1 MFRKGQQPNILFAK
15 SKMINFALCLH
26 SVFLELS
33 VQALAVLQFLTWLAG
48 RHTVPGL
55 VCSDTELLCNFIGVP
70 NE

>member
-1 MFRKGQQPNILFAK
+1 MFRKGQHPNILFAK

-48 RHTVPGL
+48 RTYSARTGPLGYRVA
-55 VCSDTELLCNFIGVP
+55 V
-70 NE
+70 